1 MEIFG
6 DENLFKEEGEEK
18 NKNKIILK
26 EEEEEENDFEFVEI
40 KQEEVINEEISNNNW
55 SKMFKRFLKIIFIL
69 VILFCFFLPNVL
81 SFCGFDI
88 IDNEN
93 GQFFPAF
100 YFPIIDVEFS
110 EF

>member
-6 DENLFKEEGEEK
+6 DENLFKEGGEE

-55 SKMFKRFLKIIFIL
+55 IKRFFKIIFIL
-69 VILFCFFLPNVL
+69 VIIFCFLLPNVL

-93 GQFFPAF
+93 GQIFPAF
-100 YFPIIDVEFS
+100 YFPLIDVEFS